1 MVYDMYQ
8 ENILDHYQNPRN
20 LGAIEQPDVTAR
32 EVNPLCGDSIE
43 LFLKLDK
50 EGRVEDVKFQG
61 QGCAISQSAIS
72 MLTEEMKG
80 KRIGDLQA
88 LATKDHVFEL
98 LGVPISHARL
108 KCALLSM
115 DVLLL
120 ALKEWPG
127 KAGQA

>member
-20 LGAIEQPDVTAR
+20 LGRLEGADLTAK
-32 EVNPLCGDSIE
+32 EHNPLCGDSIE
-43 LFLKLDK
+43 LFIKLGRDQ
-50 EGRVEDVKFQG
+50 RVEEVSFEG
-61 QGCAISQSAIS
+61 QGCAISQASIS

-80 KRIGDLQA
+80 KPLAELER
-88 LATKDHVFEL
+88 LATKDTVFEM
-98 LGVPISHARL
+98 LGVPISHARI

-120 ALKEWPG
+120 ALK
-127 KAGQA
+127 AQRDRAQA

>member
-20 LGAIEQPDVTAR
+20 LGKLEAFDLSAKEH
-32 EVNPLCGDSIE
+32 NPLCGDSIE

-50 EGRVEDVKFQG
+50 DQRVAEVKFQG

-72 MLTEEMKG
+72 MLTEELKG
-80 KRIGDLQA
+80 KHLRELEA
-88 LATKDHVFEL
+88 LATKEHVFEL
-98 LGVPISHARL
+98 LGVPISHARI

-120 ALKEWPG
+120 ALKSRAP
-127 KAGQA
+127 

>member
-20 LGAIEQPDVTAR
+20 LGKLDAADLVAKEH
-32 EVNPLCGDSIE
+32 NPLCGDSVE
-43 LFLKLDK
+43 LFIKLDK
-50 EGRVEDVKFQG
+50 DQRVVDVAFQG

-80 KRIGDLQA
+80 KHLKELGQ

-98 LGVPISHARL
+98 LGVPISHARI

-120 ALKEWPG
+120 ALKSKGARP
-127 KAGQA
+127 A

>member
-20 LGAIEQPDVTAR
+20 IGKLEAPDLVAR
-32 EVNPLCGDSIE
+32 EHNPLCGDSIE
-43 LFLKLDK
+43 LHLRLD
-50 EGRVEDVKFQG
+50 GGQRVEDVKFQG

-72 MLTEEMKG
+72 MLTEELKG
-80 KRIGDLQA
+80 KHVGELEQ
-88 LATKDHVFEL
+88 LATKEHVFEL
-98 LGVPISHARL
+98 LGVPISHARI

-120 ALKEWPG
+120 AI
-127 KAGQA
+127 KAWKAKARA